1 MKAMDTLQPG
11 IPSPTPHLFLKIG
24 TLLLLIYKIAFLIY
38 LYILWT
44 RRDSLSLSLILIIL
58 GLIKDFNILCY
69 LKVCLTILLF
79 VKNFVAKALLQC
91 DSNSLMHISL
101 IIYCNYK
108 KEKWYFWHWM
118 AMIFFRLQRKLI
130 KIKIFFEIAKP
141 ILLTHAVR
149 KRLSC

>member
-1 MKAMDTLQPG
+1 MHLW
-11 IPSPTPHLFLKIG
+11 SPWVHYNQGSHHLLLFLKIG

-58 GLIKDFNILCY
+58 GLIKDFNKLYYFKI
-69 LKVCLTILLF
+69 CLTILIF

-91 DSNSLMHISL
+91 DSNSLMRISL

-118 AMIFFRLQRKLI
+118 AMLFFRLQRKLI
-130 KIKIFFEIAKP
+130 KIKSFLKLQNQFF
-141 ILLTHAVR
+141 LHVWLR
-149 KRLSC
+149 KG